1 MLSDSYPEMSR
12 DSRASESPEKIPF
25 NQPALTGREIE
36 YVSAAIGSRKHSGD
50 GDFTRRCHESLEKLG
65 FRKPLLTTS
74 CTSALEM
81 AALLLN
87 VHAGDEVIVPSY
99 TFVSTANAFALRGA
113 TIRFADSLIEQP
125 NVDPAEVERLVSPRT
140 KAICVVHYAGVA
152 CDMDRILA
160 VAQSVGASVV
170 EDAAQAIFSSYRGRP
185 LGSIGSFGAFSFHET
200 KNISCGEGGFLA
212 VNEAPY
218 DVQAEIVREKGT
230 NRSAFFR
237 GEVDKYG
244 WVALGSSY
252 LPSEILAAFL
262 LAQLEKAED
271 FQQRRLRVWERY
283 RRHLADLAL
292 AGAFSL
298 PVIPSFATNNA
309 HMFYVVC
316 RHADEQCGLIEE
328 LKAEGIS
335 AVFHY
340 QSLHSSPYFK
350 SAHDGRAL
358 PNSDRYSDCLVRLP
372 LFPDLQ
378 DKHVD
383 RICNVIERYYEKS
396 L

>member
-1 MLSDSYPEMSR
+1 MNR
-12 DSRASESPEKIPF
+12 DSWTSESSETIPF
-25 NQPALTGREIE
+25 NYPVLAGREIE
-36 YVSAAIGSRKHSGD
+36 YVSAAIRGRKHSGD
-50 GDFTRRCHESLEKLG
+50 GDFTRRCHDWLRDHLG

-81 AALLLN
+81 AGLLLE
-87 VHAGDEVIVPSY
+87 VKAGDEVIVPSY

-113 TIRFADSLIEQP
+113 TVRFADSLTEQP
-125 NVDPAEVERLVSPRT
+125 NIDPAEIEQLISPRT
-140 KAICVVHYAGVA
+140 RAICVVHYAGVA
-152 CDMDRILA
+152 CDMDRVLA
-160 VAQSVGASVV
+160 AAQSVGASVV
-170 EDAAQAIFSSYRGRP
+170 EDAAQAIFSSYRGKP

-212 VNEAPY
+212 VNEARY
-218 DVQAEIVREKGT
+218 DVQAEIIREKGT

-252 LPSEILAAFL
+252 LPSEMLAAFL
-262 LAQLEKAED
+262 LAQLEKAD
-271 FQQRRLRVWERY
+271 DIQRRRLHVWNGY
-283 RRHLADLAL
+283 RSRLSDLA
-292 AGAFSL
+292 ATGALSL

-309 HMFYVVC
+309 HMFYIVC
-316 RHADEQCGLIEE
+316 RTSDDQRSLLGQ

-350 SAHDGRAL
+350 SMHDGRAL
-358 PNSDRYSDCLVRLP
+358 RNSDRYTDCLIRLP

-378 DKHVD
+378 DKHID
-383 RICNVIERYYEKS
+383 RICDVINRYYTKS
-396 L
+396 A

>member
-1 MLSDSYPEMSR
+1 MLSDSYPEMNR
-12 DSRASESPEKIPF
+12 DFRASESSEKIPF

-50 GDFTRRCHESLEKLG
+50 GDFTRRCHGSLEKLG

-212 VNEAPY
+212 VNEDRY
-218 DVQAEIVREKGT
+218 DGLAEIVREKGT
-230 NRSAFFR
+230 NRNAFFR

-262 LAQLEKAED
+262 QAQLEQAD
-271 FQQRRLRVWERY
+271 AIQQQRLRVWNHY
-283 RRHLADLAL
+283 RDRLVGLADT
-292 AGAFSL
+292 GAFSL
-298 PVIPSFATNNA
+298 PCIPDYATNNA
-309 HMFYVVC
+309 HMFYLVC
-316 RHADEQCGLIEE
+316 RSDQRSGLIAQ
-328 LKAEGIS
+328 LKRERIS

-340 QSLHSSPYFK
+340 QSLHASPYFREK
-350 SAHDGRAL
+350 YAGPPL
-358 PNSDRYSDCLVRLP
+358 PNADRYSDCLVRLP
-372 LFPDLQ
+372 FFTELPNA
-378 DKHVD
+378 HID
-383 RICNVIERYYEKS
+383 RICDVIHRYYAFME
-396 L
+396 

>member
-1 MLSDSYPEMSR
+1 M
-12 DSRASESPEKIPF
+12 
-25 NQPALTGREIE
+25 
-36 YVSAAIGSRKHSGD
+36 
-50 GDFTRRCHESLEKLG
+50 
-65 FRKPLLTTS
+65 
-74 CTSALEM
+74 
-81 AALLLN
+81 
-87 VHAGDEVIVPSY
+87 
-99 TFVSTANAFALRGA
+99 
-113 TIRFADSLIEQP
+113 
-125 NVDPAEVERLVSPRT
+125 
-140 KAICVVHYAGVA
+140 
-152 CDMDRILA
+152 
-160 VAQSVGASVV
+160 
-170 EDAAQAIFSSYRGRP
+170 
-185 LGSIGSFGAFSFHET
+185 
-200 KNISCGEGGFLA
+200 
-212 VNEAPY
+212 
-218 DVQAEIVREKGT
+218 
-230 NRSAFFR
+230 
-237 GEVDKYG
+237 DKYG

-340 QSLHSSPYFK
+340 QSLHSSQYFK
-350 SAHDGRAL
+350 GAHDGRAL